1 MLVQVEEMGTKK
13 EEVDIIDAEVL
24 EDLHNPDLEF
34 KEPSRKKPRGKRKK
48 DFPAFT
54 HTARTLILSATMKGV
69 PPDVAA
75 KAAGVL
81 PDTLYNWLQRG
92 ALVSELLESG
102 DEDRIEDIA
111 PVELDFSAFYTDFN
125 KAAAFGEVRLIEI
138 INTACEDDPK
148 LAMRWLEKVNPE
160 RFGPKIQQQIS
171 MTGQVAHAHLHGSV
185 GKLPEGQG
193 LAKRLPTKDL
203 KTLRANILKDKQKLL
218 EAGEIQ
224 EDDET

>member
-1 MLVQVEEMGTKK
+1 MVTKK
-13 EEVDIIDAEVL
+13 EEVEVLDAEVL
-24 EDLHNPDLEF
+24 EYINNPDLEF

-54 HTARTLILSATMKGV
+54 HPTRTLILSATMKGV

-92 ALVSELLESG
+92 ALVVELLETG
-102 DEDRIEDIA
+102 DEERTEDIA
-111 PVELDFSAFYTDFN
+111 PVELDFAEFYTEFN
-125 KAAAFGEVRLIEI
+125 KAAAFGEVRLIDI

-185 GKLPEGQG
+185 GKLPEGKG
-193 LAKRLPTKDL
+193 LAKRLPTEDL
-203 KTLRANILKDKQKLL
+203 KALRANLIKDKQKLL
-218 EAGEIQ
+218 EAGEIE